1 MDNYKLLKMI
11 NGYHSKMVIKLSSDL
26 NSLKFLLSL
35 RNEAATKIQKWYK
48 SHKAF
53 LRPHINALVASLEN
67 IRSQASILIQKVFK
81 GYQVRS
87 SLKFLRNIPQKKL
100 IRWVHEASSVSLAGT
115 FTEPPWK
122 LLVSLKRC
130 KYLNEFISTALVDFK
145 VPRGTYLVK
154 FLVDGVW
161 VCDGNLPVS
170 QDISGN
176 YNNVIVINDQKVGI
190 SRAMSVRSFQS
201 AANELASHIKT
212 QQMNSPIILVRS
224 ISGNL
229 ESPRGFGFLEED
241 KIKHPVKLIM
251 AGHMIAKP
259 FSKTS
264 ALKAAGSADS
274 WLIDEDLQFF
284 GVADGVSEWS
294 TFGLDTSRFPNEL
307 MKNCL
312 KVLNETDMN
321 ETEETDLLE
330 RVVLEASHRVN
341 SYGSSTLLLAI
352 CRNSL
357 LYTYCLGDSSFIVLR
372 KRDETSLV
380 TVYRS
385 LEQQHSFNCPFQLSN
400 LPKPHLF
407 EELTAKGFGKLVSL
421 LKTNSKA
428 MNDSPFDAINEMIP
442 MKIGDIIIA
451 GSDGLFDNL
460 YDQDII
466 KTAEAKLSIRDTR
479 QFCETLAV
487 TLTEKAVRKGW
498 DHNYKSPFARNAAKA
513 GKKCM
518 GGKPDDTTVVVAIA
532 T

>member
-1 MDNYKLLKMI
+1 MI

-26 NSLKFLLSL
+26 RTLKYLLPL
-35 RNEAATKIQKWYK
+35 RHLAALKIQKWYR
-48 SHKAF
+48 SHKSF
-53 LRPHINALVASLEN
+53 IRPHLNILITSISK
-67 IRSQASILIQKVFK
+67 IRSQASTLIQRVYK

-87 SLKFLRNIPQKKL
+87 SLKSFRYLNRKYL
-100 IRWVHEASSVSLAGT
+100 IRWVHEASSVSLCGN
-115 FTEPPWK
+115 FTEPQWK
-122 LLVSLKRC
+122 LQIPMKHC
-130 KYLNEFISTALVDFK
+130 KYLNEYISTCLIDLK
-145 VPRGTYLVK
+145 VPRGTYLIK
-154 FLVDGVW
+154 FLVDGEW
-161 VCDGNLPVS
+161 VCDGNLPIS
-170 QDISGN
+170 QDSNGN
-176 YNNVIVINDQKVGI
+176 YNNVILINDQKTGI

-212 QQMNSPIILVRS
+212 QQVNSPIILVRS

-241 KIKHPVKLIM
+241 KIKHPVRLVM
-251 AGHMIAKP
+251 AGHMLAKP
-259 FSKTS
+259 TSKAAS
-264 ALKAAGSADS
+264 LRAAGSADA
-274 WLIDEDLQFF
+274 WAVDEDLQFL
-284 GVADGVSEWS
+284 GVADGVSEWA

-312 KVLNETDMN
+312 KVLYEMEVD
-321 ETEETDLLE
+321 EAGVTDLLE
-330 RVVLEASHRVN
+330 RVVLEATQRVS
-341 SYGSSTLLLAI
+341 SYGSSTLLLAV

-372 KRDETSLV
+372 KRDATGLV

-385 LEQQHSFNCPFQLSN
+385 TEQQHSFNCPFQLSN

-407 EELTAKGFGKLVSL
+407 DELVAKGFGSLVSL
-421 LKTNSKA
+421 LKRSAKT

-442 MKIGDIIIA
+442 VKIGDIIIA

-466 KTAEAKLSIRDTR
+466 KTTEGKLNLEDHKE
-479 QFCETLAV
+479 FCQDLAATLA
-487 TLTEKAVRKGW
+487 EKAIKRAW

-513 GKKCM
+513 GKKYI
-518 GGKPDDTTVVVAIA
+518 GGKLDDTTVVVAVA